1 VREAALAGA
10 CLFLVT
16 EGELPTATLGDLPAL
31 LRPFRG
37 PVLIGAPDARPLD
50 SVDGLDALVV
60 PLEAPGREGRER
72 QWRCAL
78 GEVPADAD
86 LAALASRFRLS
97 GEAIVGASRAARGRA
112 RVRAASGGDGS
123 LTSADLFAAARRSC
137 GAELEPL
144 ARKIESV
151 FGWDDI
157 VLPDDSI
164 AQLREICGRVERRD
178 QVIDGWGFRRTLGV
192 GLGVSALF
200 SGSSGTGKTMAAGVL
215 ANALQLDLHAIEL
228 ASIVS
233 KYIGETSKNL
243 DKIFRAARDA
253 NAILFFDE
261 ADALF
266 GKRSEVRDSHD
277 RYANVE
283 IAYLLQKM
291 EAYDGV
297 AILATNM
304 RQNLDEAFARRLA
317 FTIHFPFPGTEDRLK
332 IWRRVWPAEV
342 PLGDDVDLRDLA
354 ERFRLSGGNIR
365 NAALAA
371 AFLAAAEEAEV
382 CRDHL
387 LRAIRREYQKLGR
400 GLSEA
405 ELNGAEEP
413 EREEV
418 LA

>member
-1 VREAALAGA
+1 
-10 CLFLVT
+10 
-16 EGELPTATLGDLPAL
+16 
-31 LRPFRG
+31 
-37 PVLIGAPDARPLD
+37 
-50 SVDGLDALVV
+50 
-60 PLEAPGREGRER
+60 
-72 QWRCAL
+72 
-78 GEVPADAD
+78 
-86 LAALASRFRLS
+86 
-97 GEAIVGASRAARGRA
+97 
-112 RVRAASGGDGS
+112 VRAAGGGDGR
-123 LTSADLFAAARRSC
+123 LTNADLFAAARRSC
-137 GAELEPL
+137 GSELEPL
-144 ARKIESV
+144 ARKIDSV

-157 VLPDDSI
+157 VLPEDSI
-164 AQLREICGRVERRD
+164 AQLREICTRVERRD
-178 QVIDGWGFRRTLGV
+178 QVIEGWGFRRTLGV
-192 GLGVSALF
+192 GVGVSALF
-200 SGSSGTGKTMAAGVL
+200 AGSSGTGKTMAAGVL

-243 DKIFRAARDA
+243 DRIFRAAHDA

-317 FTIHFPFPGTEDRLK
+317 FTIHFPFPGAEDRLK
-332 IWRRVWPAEV
+332 IWRRVWPDEV
-342 PLGDDVDLRDLA
+342 PLAADVDLLDLA

-371 AFLAAAEEAEV
+371 AFLAAAEGGEV

-405 ELNGAEEP
+405 ELSGAEP
-413 EREEV
+413 ELELEEA